1 MKIKDSKFLK
11 SVFIDD
17 NDVVFDN
24 RWEIVFVWR
33 SNVGKSSIM
42 NALMHKKDLVKTS
55 SKPGKTKTANIFMV
69 NNKYYFTDLPGY
81 GFAKLGKEVLE
92 KLDALISWYL
102 EARIENIKKV
112 VMLIDTKIWPQQA
125 DIDMYKFILDLGI
138 PVAIVLS
145 KVDRLS
151 KNEIHKSKILA
162 SEIFFWQDIFPISST
177 KNIWIRELEK
187 YLGDA
192 LEEKK

>member
-1 MKIKDSKFLK
+1 MKIKDAKFLK

-151 KNEIHKSKILA
+151 KNEIHKSKMLA
-162 SEIFFWQDIFPISST
+162 SETFFWQDIFPISST

-192 LEEKK
+192 LEGK

>member
-151 KNEIHKSKILA
+151 KNEIHKSKTLV
-162 SEIFFWQDIFPISST
+162 SEVFFWQDIFPVSST

-187 YLGDA
+187 YLGDV
-192 LEEKK
+192 LEWK

>member
-1 MKIKDSKFLK
+1 MKIKDAKFLK

-102 EARIENIKKV
+102 EVRLENIKKV

-151 KNEIHKSKILA
+151 KNEIHKSKTLA
-162 SEIFFWQDIFPISST
+162 SEVFFWQDIFPISST

-187 YLGDA
+187 YLWDA
-192 LEEKK
+192 LEGKK

>member
-1 MKIKDSKFLK
+1 MKIKDAKYLK

-17 NDVVFDN
+17 NNVFFDDRKEVVF
-24 RWEIVFVWR
+24 VGR
-33 SNVGKSSIM
+33 SNVGKSSLM

-81 GFAKLGKEVLE
+81 GFAKLWKEVLE

-102 EARIENIKKV
+102 DARKHNIKRV

-125 DIDMYKFILDLGI
+125 DIDTYKYILELGI
-138 PVAIVLS
+138 PIVVVLS

-151 KNEIHKSKILA
+151 KNEIAKSKALA
-162 SEIFFWQDIFPISST
+162 SEVFYWQDIFPVSST

-187 YLGDA
+187 YLGED
-192 LEEKK
+192 LEGK

>member
-1 MKIKDSKFLK
+1 MKIKDAKFLK

-151 KNEIHKSKILA
+151 KNEIHKSKTLA

-177 KNIWIRELEK
+177 KNIGIRELEK

-192 LEEKK
+192 LESKN

>member
-17 NDVVFDN
+17 SEVLFDN
-24 RWEIVFVWR
+24 RNEIVFVWR

-55 SKPGKTKTANIFMV
+55 SKPGKTKTANIFMI
-69 NNKYYFTDLPGY
+69 NNKYYFTDLPWY
-81 GFAKLGKEVLE
+81 WFAKLWKNVLE

-102 EARIENIKKV
+102 EARWEHIKKV
-112 VMLIDTKIWPQQA
+112 VMLIDTKIWPQQT
-125 DIDMYKFILDLGI
+125 DIDMYKYILELWI
-138 PVAIVLS
+138 PITIVLS
-145 KVDRLS
+145 KIDRLS

-162 SEIFFWQDIFPISST
+162 SEIFFWQDIFPISSM

-192 LEEKK
+192 LEWK

>member
-1 MKIKDSKFLK
+1 MKIKEAKFVK

-17 NDVVFDN
+17 NDVIFDN
-24 RWEIVFVWR
+24 RSEIVFVWR

-42 NALMHKKDLVKTS
+42 NALMNKKDLVKTS
-55 SKPGKTKTANIFMV
+55 SKPGKTKTANLFLV

-81 GFAKLGKEVLE
+81 WFAKLWKDVLE

-112 VMLIDTKIWPQQA
+112 IMLIDTKIWPQQA
-125 DIDMYKFILDLGI
+125 DIDMYKFILELGI

-151 KNEIHKSKILA
+151 KNEIHKSKMLA
-162 SEIFFWQDIFPISST
+162 SEIFFWQDIFPVSST
-177 KNIWIRELEK
+177 KNIWIKELSR
-187 YLGDA
+187 YLWDSLQG
-192 LEEKK
+192 K

>member
-1 MKIKDSKFLK
+1 MKIKDAKFLK

-151 KNEIHKSKILA
+151 KNEIHKSKMLA
-162 SEIFFWQDIFPISST
+162 SETFFWQDIFPISST